1 MLPYIENEVKNI
13 IKDKDN
19 LSIEYQENY
28 IPLSAKMT
36 KKIDNIFK
44 DFKSNLESNYI
55 FLESYGNGL
64 YQVYLYRY
72 EKKIY
77 QVCIWGEYNDDE
89 NQSIQYIKDLEGTYN
104 IPQSP
109 IPKKTLID
117 RNENEN
123 LKKKIKII

>member
-1 MLPYIENEVKNI
+1 MLPFVEEEVKKI

-19 LSIEYQENY
+19 LSIEYKENY

-36 KKIDNIFK
+36 KNIDNILK

-55 FLESYGNGL
+55 FLELYGNGL
-64 YQVYLYRY
+64 YQVYLYRF

-77 QVCIWGEYNDDE
+77 QVCIWGECNDE
-89 NQSIQYIKDLEGTYN
+89 KNQSIQYIKDLEGTYN

-109 IPKKTLID
+109 IPKKILID
-117 RNENEN
+117 RSENEN
-123 LKKKIKII
+123 LKKKFKGI